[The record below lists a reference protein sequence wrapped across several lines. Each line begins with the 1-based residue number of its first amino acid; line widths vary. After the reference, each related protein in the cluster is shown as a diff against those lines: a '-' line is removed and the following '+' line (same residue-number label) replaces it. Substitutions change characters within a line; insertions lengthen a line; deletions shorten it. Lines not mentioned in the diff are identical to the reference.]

1 MVGAVKAAICCVPL
15 GRVLEGLLV
24 TIERGFHMVGVG
36 GVSLQHKVVGDQSL
50 GALGQENL
58 AAEFH
63 RFLSLAPLDRI
74 RVELEDRVDF
84 LLAGNLL
91 SCDHPAAGLV
101 DDAVGQIAAGG
112 ELLPQ

>member
-50 GALGQENL
+50 GALGQPPPPGPIWVLGNFDARE
-58 AAEFH
+58 
-63 RFLSLAPLDRI
+63 RFPYFARQ
-74 RVELEDRVDF
+74 
-84 LLAGNLL
+84 G
-91 SCDHPAAGLV
+91 
-101 DDAVGQIAAGG
+101 
-112 ELLPQ
+112 